1 MSLSRKFA
9 LGLFAVGGLS
19 PSALFGPA
27 TAQMTPDQV
36 IEMHIED
43 REIIAPEQA
52 TQITKGDVIELRW
65 TSEEAVALH
74 LHGYDIEV
82 EIIAGEPASMVFEAH
97 ATGRFPVTVHGWGNE
112 GHGHDALTY
121 IEVYPR

>member
-1 MSLSRKFA
+1 MNLCRKSS
-9 LGLFAVGGLS
+9 LGLLAVGWFLS
-19 PSALFGPA
+19 AALFGLA
-27 TAQMTPDQV
+27 AAQMAPDQV
-36 IEMHIED
+36 IELRIENRD
-43 REIIAPEQA
+43 VIVPEQA
-52 TQITKGDVIELRW
+52 GRITKGDVIELRW
-65 TSEEAVALH
+65 TSQESVALH

-82 EIIAGEPASMVFEAH
+82 EIVPGEPASMVFEAH